1 MILGNP
7 VLNTR
12 VEVQVVTMLI
22 GPVKVEW
29 FSATR
34 EKIGVECLL
43 HTAAIRST
51 GGAMVRC
58 SWLRPRLFSEKC

>member
-51 GGAMVRC
+51 GGAMV
-58 SWLRPRLFSEKC
+58 